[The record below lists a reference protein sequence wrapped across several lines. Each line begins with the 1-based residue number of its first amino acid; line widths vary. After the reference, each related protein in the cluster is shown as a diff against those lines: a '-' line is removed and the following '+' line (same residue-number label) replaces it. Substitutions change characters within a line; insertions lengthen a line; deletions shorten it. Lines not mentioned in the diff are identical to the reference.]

1 MGPVH
6 VLVVDDLPA
15 SRGLAAIW
23 LSDGLRSGVE
33 VVEAATLAEMRA
45 AWAAHRPDIVILD
58 QRLPDGEGLDGAREL
73 LASDPDAT
81 IILLTGMA
89 DPALDQE
96 AERIGVADFLVKH
109 EIDGPMLARTVR
121 YALRRRE
128 DRTRLRRSEER
139 YRNLV
144 KELPDTGVLV
154 VDEQLR
160 FVMVSGDALD
170 QAGHDT
176 DAMIGRS
183 VAEVLEGAGRSELL
197 EHYRAALGGVAH
209 QLETVSA
216 SGRTYRTAF
225 RPLGAE
231 AMAVTF
237 DVTEQLA
244 QAAELQRAQALAH
257 TGSWRWDAATQAM
270 TWSPELC
277 RIYGVDPSQP
287 LPSFAEFLTTRID
300 PADRDRVM
308 AVTRAAQRDG
318 TEADLEMAILRTDG
332 TRRLLHSRVRPV
344 RGADGAIAR
353 IEGISQD
360 VTELRA
366 AQDALRAG
374 EEQLR
379 LVLGNLPRAV
389 VAVYDRELKCTMMEG
404 GTLPAEVYAVLEPAL
419 LRALDGEEAELPV
432 AAGDRELEIAVAPHR
447 DLHGQIA
454 GAMALAR
461 DVTEHRAAER
471 ARQAAEQ
478 RFEVVFDRAPNG
490 MFLADRE
497 GRFLRVNAALG
508 ELTGFSRDELL
519 GKGPLDVV
527 HPDDVAK
534 VMDALEAM
542 RDGDVTL
549 DHRVNHH
556 DGRAVW
562 VSVSGTLVRDD
573 RGEPLYVLGQMQDIT
588 ERREYEERLR
598 HLADHDPLTGL
609 LNRRGFE
616 RALETHVA
624 RTRRYGAAGAL
635 LLVDLDGFK
644 YINDT
649 LGHHAGDQ
657 LIIACAGA
665 LRERLRETDVLAR
678 LGGDEFAVLL
688 PVESAPEAAVVAAAL
703 VEIVR
708 ERARGFGGQ
717 QAGNVTASI
726 GVAVV
731 EAATAGAGELMVGAD
746 LAMYEA
752 KEAGRDQFAVYQADG
767 ARQPRIRAQM
777 TWLQR
782 LDRALAEER
791 LVLHAQPIVDL
802 RTRATVR
809 HEILVRMVG
818 EDGELIRP
826 STFLPAAER
835 FGTITAIDRWVVT
848 EAIRAMGR
856 VAAAGGRLPLA
867 VNVSGRSAGDAGLLQ
882 AMATELAAAGVAP
895 ADLVVE
901 LTETAAVSDIPRA
914 REFTEALRA
923 LGCGFAL
930 DDFGAGFGSFSYL
943 KHLPFDILK
952 IDGEF
957 VANAEDNETDR
968 LVIAAVTGIAHGLG
982 KTTVA
987 EFVED
992 GPVIELLLAH
1002 GVDFGQGHHLGRPA
1016 PLEELLAALGVPGAA
1031 ARSRA
1036 DTRA

>member
-1 MGPVH
+1 MDDAAPVH
-6 VLVVDDLPA
+6 VLVVDDVAA
-15 SRGLAAIW
+15 SRGLASIW
-23 LSDGLRSGVE
+23 LSDGLRGGVE

-45 AWAAHRPDIVILD
+45 AWAAHRPDIVVLD

-73 LASDPDAT
+73 LADDPDAT

-96 AERIGVADFLVKH
+96 AERIGIADFLVKH

-128 DRTRLRRSEER
+128 DRRRLRRSEER

-160 FVMVSGDALD
+160 FVMVAGAAIE

-176 DAMIGRS
+176 EAMVGQS
-183 VAEVLEGAGRSELL
+183 VEEVLARADRLAML
-197 EHYRAALGGVAH
+197 DHYRDALAGVPS
-209 QLETVSA
+209 QVETVSA

-237 DVTEQLA
+237 DVTDQLA
-244 QAAELQRAQALAH
+244 QAAELQRAQALAR
-257 TGSWRWDAATQAM
+257 TGSWRWDVATQTM

-277 RIYGVDPSQP
+277 RIYGFDPSQP
-287 LPSFAEFLTTRID
+287 LPSFSEYLAQHVD
-300 PADRDRVM
+300 PADRERLLE
-308 AVTRAAQRDG
+308 VTRAAQRDG
-318 TEADLEMAILRTDG
+318 QDAELEMVILRTDG
-332 TRRLLHSRVRPV
+332 TPRTLHSRVRAI
-344 RGADGAIAR
+344 RSADGQLAR

-360 VTELRA
+360 VTE
-366 AQDALRAG
+366 Q
-374 EEQLR
+374 
-379 LVLGNLPRAV
+379 RAV
-389 VAVYDRELKCTMMEG
+389 
-404 GTLPAEVYAVLEPAL
+404 
-419 LRALDGEEAELPV
+419 
-432 AAGDRELEIAVAPHR
+432 
-447 DLHGQIA
+447 
-454 GAMALAR
+454 
-461 DVTEHRAAER
+461 ER
-471 ARQAAEQ
+471 ARRAAEQ
-478 RFEVVFDRAPNG
+478 RFEVAFDRAPNG

-497 GRFLRVNAALG
+497 GRLLRINDALTQ
-508 ELTGFSRDELL
+508 LTGYAREELIEQ
-519 GKGPLDVV
+519 GPLGTV
-527 HPDDVAK
+527 HPDDVAQ
-534 VMDALEAM
+534 VVEAM
-542 RDGDVTL
+542 ASMGDGDIRLEHRLCHRDG
-549 DHRVNHH
+549 H
-556 DGRAVW
+556 DVW
-562 VSVSGTLVRDD
+562 VSVSATLVRDD
-573 RGEPLYVLGQMQDIT
+573 HGGPLHVLGQMQDVT
-588 ERREYEERLR
+588 ERREYEARLR

-616 RALETHVA
+616 RALEAHVA

-635 LLVDLDGFK
+635 LVIDLDGFK
-644 YINDT
+644 YVNDT

-657 LIIACAGA
+657 LIVACASA

-688 PVESAPEAAVVAAAL
+688 PVESAAEAAVVAAAL
-703 VEIVR
+703 VETVR
-708 ERARGFGGQ
+708 RRARGFGDQ

-726 GVAVV
+726 GVAVID
-731 EAATAGAGELMVGAD
+731 AATVSGGELMVGAD

-752 KEAGRDQFAVYQADG
+752 KEAGRNQFAVYQADG
-767 ARQPRIRAQM
+767 DRQPRIRAQM

-802 RTRATVR
+802 RTRETVR
-809 HEILVRMVG
+809 HELLLRMVG
-818 EDGELIRP
+818 DDGELILP
-826 STFLPAAER
+826 ESFLPAAER
-835 FGTITAIDRWVVT
+835 FGTITAIDRWVVA

-856 VAAAGGRLPLA
+856 VSAAGGRLPLS
-867 VNVSGRSAGDAGLLQ
+867 VNVSARSVGDA
-882 AMATELAAAGVAP
+882 ELVAVLSAELGAAGVDP

-914 REFTEALRA
+914 GAFAEAVRA

-943 KHLPFDILK
+943 KHLPFDLLK

-957 VANAEDNETDR
+957 VAGAADSETDR

-982 KTTVA
+982 RTTVA
-987 EFVED
+987 GLIED
-992 GPVIELLLAH
+992 GPVIDVLLAH
-1002 GVDFGQGHHLGRPA
+1002 GVDLGQGHHLGRPVE
-1016 PLEELLAALGVPGAA
+1016 LDELLAAAGVPAG
-1031 ARSRA
+1031 RTRA
-1036 DTRA
+1036 DAPA

>member
-1 MGPVH
+1 MEGGASPVH

-23 LSDGLRSGVE
+23 LSDGLRGGVE

-45 AWAAHRPDIVILD
+45 AWAARRPDIVILD
-58 QRLPDGEGLDGAREL
+58 QRLPDGEGLEGAREL
-73 LASDPDAT
+73 LAEDPDAT

-96 AERIGVADFLVKH
+96 AERAGVADFLVKH

-128 DRTRLRRSEER
+128 DRRRLRRSEER

-160 FVMVSGDALD
+160 FVMVAGDALE
-170 QAGHDT
+170 QAGHDP
-176 DAMIGRS
+176 DAMVGQH
-183 VAEVLEGAGRSELL
+183 VEAVLQRAGRLDLL
-197 EHYRAALGGVAH
+197 EHYRAALGGVAG
-209 QLETVSA
+209 QVESVSPN
-216 SGRTYRTAF
+216 GRTYRTAF

-237 DVTEQLA
+237 DITEQLA
-244 QAAELQRAQALAH
+244 QAAELQRAQALAS
-257 TGSWRWDAATQAM
+257 TGSWRWDVATQEM

-277 RIYGVDPSQP
+277 RIYGLDASQP
-287 LPSFAEFLTTRID
+287 LPTFTEFLTTRID
-300 PADRDRVM
+300 PVDRDRVM
-308 AVTRAAQRDG
+308 QITRASQRDG
-318 TEADLEMAILRTDG
+318 TDADLEMTILRTDG
-332 TRRLLHSRVRPV
+332 TRRTLHSRVRSV
-344 RGADGAIAR
+344 RGPDGAIAR

-366 AQDALRAG
+366 AD
-374 EEQLR
+374 
-379 LVLGNLPRAV
+379 
-389 VAVYDRELKCTMMEG
+389 
-404 GTLPAEVYAVLEPAL
+404 
-419 LRALDGEEAELPV
+419 
-432 AAGDRELEIAVAPHR
+432 
-447 DLHGQIA
+447 
-454 GAMALAR
+454 
-461 DVTEHRAAER
+461 R
-471 ARQAAEQ
+471 ARHAAEQ
-478 RFEVVFDRAPNG
+478 RFDVTFDRAPNG

-497 GRFLRVNAALG
+497 GRFLRVNAALSQ
-508 ELTGFSRDELL
+508 LSGFSRDELL
-519 GKGPLDVV
+519 EQGPLGVV
-527 HPDDVAK
+527 HPDDIAQVR
-534 VMDALEAM
+534 DALAAM
-542 RDGDVTL
+542 GDGDVTL
-549 DHRVNHH
+549 DHRLRRP

-573 RGEPLYVLGQMQDIT
+573 QGEPLYVLGQMQDVT

-616 RALETHVA
+616 RALEAHVA

-644 YINDT
+644 HINDT

-657 LIIACAGA
+657 LIVACGSA

-688 PVESAPEAAVVAAAL
+688 PVESGPEAAVVAAAL
-703 VEIVR
+703 VEVVR
-708 ERARGFGGQ
+708 ERARGFGGR
-717 QAGNVTASI
+717 QARDV
-726 GVAVV
+726 
-731 EAATAGAGELMVGAD
+731 TAGAGELLVGAD

-752 KEAGRDQFAVYQADG
+752 KDAGRDQFCVHRADST
-767 ARQPRIRAQM
+767 RRPRIRAQT

-802 RTRATVR
+802 RTRETVR
-809 HEILVRMVG
+809 HELLLRMVG
-818 EDGELIRP
+818 DDGELILP
-826 STFLPAAER
+826 GTFLPAAER

-856 VAAAGGRLPLA
+856 VAAAGGRLPLS
-867 VNVSGRSAGDAGLLQ
+867 VNVSARSAADAELPAVIG
-882 AMATELAAAGVAP
+882 AELAATGVAP

-901 LTETAAVSDIPRA
+901 LAETAAVSDIPRA
-914 REFTEALRA
+914 RAFAEALRA

-930 DDFGAGFGSFSYL
+930 DDFGAGFGSFSHL
-943 KHLPFDILK
+943 KHLPFDVVK
-952 IDGEF
+952 IDAGL
-957 VANAEDNETDR
+957 AAEAEHDATDR
-968 LVIAAVTGIAHGLG
+968 LVISAVTGIAHGLG
-982 KTTVA
+982 KVTVA
-987 EFVED
+987 ELVED
-992 GPVIELLLAH
+992 GPAIELLLAN
-1002 GVDFGQGHHLGRPA
+1002 GVDFGQGHHLGRPT
-1016 PLEELLAALGVPGAA
+1016 PLGDLLAAAGVAAEPG
-1031 ARSRA
+1031 RTRA
-1036 DTRA
+1036 DTPA

>member
-1 MGPVH
+1 MDDVAPVH
-6 VLVVDDLPA
+6 VLVVDDVAA
-15 SRGLAAIW
+15 SRGLASIW
-23 LSDGLRSGVE
+23 LSDGLRGGVE

-45 AWAAHRPDIVILD
+45 AWAAHRPDIVVLD

-73 LASDPDAT
+73 LAEDPDAT

-96 AERIGVADFLVKH
+96 AERIGVADFLVKQ

-128 DRTRLRRSEER
+128 DRRRLRRSEER

-154 VDEQLR
+154 VDEHLR
-160 FVMVSGDALD
+160 FVMVAGAAIE

-176 DAMIGRS
+176 EAMVGQS
-183 VAEVLEGAGRSELL
+183 APEVLERAGRPEVLDHYRGALAGIPSEL
-197 EHYRAALGGVAH
+197 ES
-209 QLETVSA
+209 VSA
-216 SGRTYRTAF
+216 NGRTYRTSF

-237 DVTEQLA
+237 DVTDQLA
-244 QAAELQRAQALAH
+244 QAVELQRAQALAR
-257 TGSWRWDAATQAM
+257 TGSWRWDIASQEM

-277 RIYGVDPSQP
+277 RIYGLDPSQP
-287 LPSFAEFLTTRID
+287 LPTFTEFLAERVD
-300 PADRDRVM
+300 PADRERLLE
-308 AVTRAAQRDG
+308 VTRAAQQDG
-318 TEADLEMAILRTDG
+318 EDAELEMVILRTDG
-332 TRRLLHSRVRPV
+332 TQRTLHSRVRAI
-344 RGADGAIAR
+344 RGADGQLVR

-360 VTELRA
+360 VTEQRA
-366 AQDALRAG
+366 AD
-374 EEQLR
+374 
-379 LVLGNLPRAV
+379 
-389 VAVYDRELKCTMMEG
+389 
-404 GTLPAEVYAVLEPAL
+404 
-419 LRALDGEEAELPV
+419 
-432 AAGDRELEIAVAPHR
+432 
-447 DLHGQIA
+447 
-454 GAMALAR
+454 
-461 DVTEHRAAER
+461 R
-471 ARQAAEQ
+471 ARRAAEQ
-478 RFEVVFDRAPNG
+478 RFEVAFDRAPNG
-490 MFLADRE
+490 MFLSDHE
-497 GRFLRVNAALG
+497 GRFLRLNDA
-508 ELTGFSRDELL
+508 LTGLTGYSRDELL
-519 GKGPLDVV
+519 EQGPLGVV
-527 HPDDVAK
+527 HPDDVAQ
-534 VMDALEAM
+534 VVEAM
-542 RDGDVTL
+542 TAMGDGDIRLEHRLCHRDG
-549 DHRVNHH
+549 H
-556 DGRAVW
+556 DVW
-562 VSVSGTLVRDD
+562 VSVSATLVRDQH
-573 RGEPLYVLGQMQDIT
+573 GKPLHVLGQMQDVT
-588 ERREYEERLR
+588 ERREYEARLR

-616 RALETHVA
+616 RALEAHIA

-635 LLVDLDGFK
+635 LVVDLDGFK
-644 YINDT
+644 YVNDT

-657 LIIACAGA
+657 LIVACASA

-688 PVESAPEAAVVAAAL
+688 PVESAPEAATVASAL

-708 ERARGFGGQ
+708 QRSRGFGGQ

-731 EAATAGAGELMVGAD
+731 DAATVSGGELMVGAD

-752 KEAGRDQFAVYQADG
+752 KEAGRNQFAVYQADSD
-767 ARQPRIRAQM
+767 RQPRIRAQM

-809 HEILVRMVG
+809 HEILLRMVG
-818 EDGELIRP
+818 DDGELIMP
-826 STFLPAAER
+826 ESFLPAAER
-835 FGTITAIDRWVVT
+835 FGTITAIDRWVLA

-856 VAAAGGRLPLA
+856 VTAAGGRLALS
-867 VNVSGRSAGDAGLLQ
+867 VNVSARSVGDAELVAVLS
-882 AMATELAAAGVAP
+882 AELAAAGVEP

-914 REFTEALRA
+914 GAFAEAVRT

-943 KHLPFDILK
+943 KHLPFDVLK

-957 VANAEDNETDR
+957 VAHAQDNETDR

-982 KTTVA
+982 RTTVA
-987 EFVED
+987 ELIED
-992 GPVIELLLAH
+992 GPVINVLLAH
-1002 GVDFGQGHHLGRPA
+1002 GVDLGQGHHLGRPV
-1016 PLEELLAALGVPGAA
+1016 PLDDLLADMGVPAQ
-1031 ARSRA
+1031 RTRA
-1036 DTRA
+1036 DTLT

>member
-1 MGPVH
+1 MGDVAPVH
-6 VLVVDDLPA
+6 VLVVDDVAA
-15 SRGLAAIW
+15 SRGLATIW
-23 LSDGLRSGVE
+23 LSDGLRGGVE
-33 VVEAATLAEMRA
+33 VTEAATLAEMRA
-45 AWAAHRPDIVILD
+45 AWAARRPDVVVLD

-73 LASDPDAT
+73 LAEDPDAT

-96 AERIGVADFLVKH
+96 AERVGVADFLVKH

-128 DRTRLRRSEER
+128 DRGRLRRSEER

-154 VDEQLR
+154 VDEHLR
-160 FVMVSGDALD
+160 FVMVAGAAIE

-176 DAMIGRS
+176 EAMVGQS
-183 VAEVLEGAGRSELL
+183 VAEVLARAGRPEIL
-197 EHYRAALGGVAH
+197 EHYRDALAGVAH
-209 QLETVSA
+209 ELESVSA
-216 SGRTYRTAF
+216 NGRTYRTAF

-237 DVTEQLA
+237 DVTDQLA
-244 QAAELQRAQALAH
+244 QAAELQRAQALAG
-257 TGSWRWDAATQAM
+257 TGSWRWDVATQEM

-277 RIYGVDPSQP
+277 RIYGLDPSQP
-287 LPSFAEFLTTRID
+287 PPGFAAFLSTHVD
-300 PADRDRVM
+300 PADRERVV
-308 AVTRAAQRDG
+308 AITRAAQRGDEG
-318 TEADLEMAILRTDG
+318 DLEMEILRIDG
-332 TRRLLHSRVRPV
+332 ERRTLHSRVRPV
-344 RGADGAIAR
+344 RGADGRILR

-360 VTELRA
+360 VTEQRA
-366 AQDALRAG
+366 AD
-374 EEQLR
+374 
-379 LVLGNLPRAV
+379 
-389 VAVYDRELKCTMMEG
+389 
-404 GTLPAEVYAVLEPAL
+404 
-419 LRALDGEEAELPV
+419 
-432 AAGDRELEIAVAPHR
+432 
-447 DLHGQIA
+447 
-454 GAMALAR
+454 
-461 DVTEHRAAER
+461 R
-471 ARQAAEQ
+471 ARHAAEQ
-478 RFEVVFDRAPNG
+478 RFEVAFDRAPNG

-497 GRFLRVNAALG
+497 GRFLRINDALAV
-508 ELTGFSRDELL
+508 LTGYAREELIEQ
-519 GKGPLDVV
+519 GPLGVV
-527 HPDDVAK
+527 HPDDVAQ
-534 VMDALEAM
+534 VVEAMATM
-542 RDGDVTL
+542 RDGDITL
-549 DHRVNHH
+549 EHRLNHR

-562 VSVSGTLVRDD
+562 VSVSATLVCDEQ
-573 RGEPLYVLGQMQDIT
+573 GEPLYVLGQMQDVT

-616 RALETHVA
+616 RALEAHVA
-624 RTRRYGAAGAL
+624 RSRRYGAAGAL
-635 LLVDLDGFK
+635 LIVDLDGFK

-657 LIIACAGA
+657 LIIACASA

-688 PVESAPEAAVVAAAL
+688 PVESAPEAAVVAGAL

-708 ERARGFGGQ
+708 QRARGFGGQ

-726 GVAVV
+726 GVAAVD
-731 EAATAGAGELMVGAD
+731 AATAGSGELMVSAD

-752 KEAGRDQFAVYQADG
+752 KEAGRNQFAVYHADG

-802 RTRATVR
+802 RTRVTVR
-809 HEILVRMVG
+809 HEILLRMIG
-818 EDGELIRP
+818 DDGELILP
-826 STFLPAAER
+826 QTFLPAAER

-856 VAAAGGRLPLA
+856 VAVVGGRLALS
-867 VNVSGRSAGDAGLLQ
+867 VNVSARSAGDAELLE
-882 AMATELAAAGVAP
+882 AIGSELAAAGVDP

-914 REFTEALRA
+914 RAFAETVRA

-943 KHLPFDILK
+943 KHLPFDVLK

-982 KTTVA
+982 RTTVA
-987 EFVED
+987 ELIED
-992 GPVIELLLAH
+992 GPVIDLLLAH
-1002 GVDFGQGHHLGRPA
+1002 GVDLGQGHHLGRPV
-1016 PLEELLAALGVPGAA
+1016 PLDELLAGMGVPTD
-1031 ARSRA
+1031 RIRA
-1036 DTRA
+1036 DTLT

>member
-1 MGPVH
+1 MDDVAPVH
-6 VLVVDDLPA
+6 VLVVDDVPA
-15 SRGLAAIW
+15 SRGLAVIW
-23 LSDGLRSGVE
+23 LSDGLRGGVE

-45 AWAAHRPDIVILD
+45 AWAAHRPDVVVLD

-73 LASDPDAT
+73 LAEDPDAT

-96 AERIGVADFLVKH
+96 AERVGVADFLVKQ

-121 YALRRRE
+121 YALRRRD
-128 DRTRLRRSEER
+128 DRRRLRRSEER

-154 VDEQLR
+154 VDEELR
-160 FVMVSGDALD
+160 FVMVAGAALE

-176 DAMIGRS
+176 EAMVGQS
-183 VAEVLEGAGRSELL
+183 VAEILERAGRPEVLD
-197 EHYRAALGGVAH
+197 HYRAALEGVSRE
-209 QLETVSA
+209 LESVSA
-216 SGRTYRTAF
+216 NGRTYRTAF

-237 DVTEQLA
+237 DVTDQLA
-244 QAAELQRAQALAH
+244 QAAELQRAQALAR
-257 TGSWRWDAATQAM
+257 TGSWRWDVVTQEM

-277 RIYGVDPSQP
+277 RIYGLDPSQP
-287 LPSFAEFLTTRID
+287 LPTLTEFVSTHVD
-300 PADRDRVM
+300 PADRERFM
-308 AVTRAAQRDG
+308 EVTRAAQRDG
-318 TEADLEMAILRTDG
+318 EDADLEMVILRTDG
-332 TRRLLHSRVRPV
+332 TRRTLHSRVHAV
-344 RGADGAIAR
+344 HGADGQLVR

-360 VTELRA
+360 ITEQRA
-366 AQDALRAG
+366 AD
-374 EEQLR
+374 
-379 LVLGNLPRAV
+379 
-389 VAVYDRELKCTMMEG
+389 
-404 GTLPAEVYAVLEPAL
+404 
-419 LRALDGEEAELPV
+419 
-432 AAGDRELEIAVAPHR
+432 
-447 DLHGQIA
+447 
-454 GAMALAR
+454 
-461 DVTEHRAAER
+461 R
-471 ARQAAEQ
+471 ARRAAEQ
-478 RFEVVFDRAPNG
+478 RFEVAFDRAPNG
-490 MFLADRE
+490 MFLSGRD
-497 GRFLRVNAALG
+497 GRFLRLNDALAG
-508 ELTGFSRDELL
+508 LTGYSREELL
-519 GKGPLDVV
+519 EQGPLGIV
-527 HPDDVAK
+527 HPDDVAQ
-534 VMDALEAM
+534 VVEAM
-542 RDGDVTL
+542 EAMGDGDITL
-549 DHRVNHH
+549 EHRLNHR

-562 VSVSGTLVRDD
+562 VSVSATLVRDEY
-573 RGEPLYVLGQMQDIT
+573 GEPLHVLGQMQDVT
-588 ERREYEERLR
+588 ERREYEQRLR

-616 RALETHVA
+616 RALEAHVA

-635 LLVDLDGFK
+635 LVVDLDGFK

-657 LIIACAGA
+657 LIIACAAA
-665 LRERLRETDVLAR
+665 LRERLRETDVLGR

-688 PVESAPEAAVVAAAL
+688 PVESAPEAAVVAGAL

-708 ERARGFGGQ
+708 QRARGFGGQ

-726 GVAVV
+726 GVAAVDV
-731 EAATAGAGELMVGAD
+731 ATATSGELMVSAD

-752 KEAGRDQFAVYQADG
+752 KEAGRNQFAVYHADG
-767 ARQPRIRAQM
+767 DRQPRIRAQM

-782 LDRALAEER
+782 LDRALTEDR

-809 HEILVRMVG
+809 HEILLRMVG
-818 EDGELIRP
+818 DDGELILP
-826 STFLPAAER
+826 ESFLPAAER
-835 FGTITAIDRWVVT
+835 FGTITAIDRWVVA

-856 VAAAGGRLPLA
+856 VAAAGGRLPLS
-867 VNVSGRSAGDAGLLQ
+867 VNVSARSVGDAELL
-882 AMATELAAAGVAP
+882 AVLEAELVAAGVAP

-914 REFTEALRA
+914 GAFATAVRG

-943 KHLPFDILK
+943 KHLPFDVLK

-982 KTTVA
+982 RTTVA

-992 GPVIELLLAH
+992 GPVIDLLLAH
-1002 GVDFGQGHHLGRPA
+1002 GVDCGQGHHLGRPA
-1016 PLEELLAALGVPGAA
+1016 PLDELLAGMGVPTD
-1031 ARSRA
+1031 RTRA
-1036 DTRA
+1036 DTLT

>member
-1 MGPVH
+1 MAEGGGVMDDVAPVH

-23 LSDGLRSGVE
+23 LSDGLRGGVE

-45 AWAAHRPDIVILD
+45 AWTAHRPDVVVLD

-73 LASDPDAT
+73 LAEDPDAT

-128 DRTRLRRSEER
+128 DRRRLRRSEER
-139 YRNLV
+139 YRNLIR
-144 KELPDTGVLV
+144 ELPDTGVLV
-154 VDEQLR
+154 VDQDLR
-160 FVMVSGDALD
+160 FVMAAGAALE
-170 QAGHDT
+170 QAGHDGA
-176 DAMIGRS
+176 AMVGQS
-183 VAEVLEGAGRSELL
+183 VAEVLERANRADLIGYYRDALAGRSSEL
-197 EHYRAALGGVAH
+197 ES
-209 QLETVSA
+209 VSA
-216 SGRTYRTAF
+216 NGRAYRTAF

-237 DVTEQLA
+237 DVTDQLA
-244 QAAELQRAQALAH
+244 QAAELQRAQALAR
-257 TGSWRWDAATQAM
+257 TGSWRWDVATEEM

-277 RIYGVDPSQP
+277 RIYGLDPSQP
-287 LPSFAEFLTTRID
+287 LPTFAEFLSERVEE
-300 PADRDRVM
+300 ADRERVM
-308 AVTRAAQRDG
+308 AATRAAQRDG
-318 TEADLEMAILRTDG
+318 QDAELEMVILRTDG
-332 TRRLLHSRVRPV
+332 TRRTLHSRVRTV
-344 RGADGAIAR
+344 RGADQTIVR

-360 VTELRA
+360 VTEQRA
-366 AQDALRAG
+366 ADRA
-374 EEQLR
+374 R
-379 LVLGNLPRAV
+379 LA
-389 VAVYDRELKCTMMEG
+389 
-404 GTLPAEVYAVLEPAL
+404 AEH
-419 LRALDGEEAELPV
+419 RF
-432 AAGDRELEIAVAPHR
+432 EIA
-447 DLHGQIA
+447 
-454 GAMALAR
+454 
-461 DVTEHRAAER
+461 
-471 ARQAAEQ
+471 
-478 RFEVVFDRAPNG
+478 FDRAPNG
-490 MFLADRE
+490 MFLSDHE
-497 GRFLRVNAALG
+497 GRFLRINAALAQ
-508 ELTGFSRDELL
+508 LTGYSHEELL
-519 GKGPLDVV
+519 AQGPLGVV
-527 HPDDVAK
+527 HPDDVAQ
-534 VMDALEAM
+534 VLEAM
-542 RDGDVTL
+542 AAMGDGDISLEHRLSHRDGRD
-549 DHRVNHH
+549 
-556 DGRAVW
+556 VW
-562 VSVSGTLVRDD
+562 VTVSATLVRDEHGD
-573 RGEPLYVLGQMQDIT
+573 PLHVLGQMQDIT
-588 ERREYEERLR
+588 ERREYEQRLR

-616 RALETHVA
+616 RALDAHVA

-635 LLVDLDGFK
+635 LIVDLDGFK

-657 LIIACAGA
+657 LIIACAAA

-688 PVESAPEAAVVAAAL
+688 PVETAPQAAVVAGAL

-708 ERARGFGGQ
+708 QRARGFGGQ

-731 EAATAGAGELMVGAD
+731 EAATASSGELMVGAD

-752 KEAGRDQFAVYQADG
+752 KEAGRNQLAVYETDG
-767 ARQPRIRAQM
+767 SRQPRIRAQM

-802 RTRATVR
+802 RTRKTVR
-809 HEILVRMVG
+809 HEILLRMVG
-818 EDGELIRP
+818 DDGELILP
-826 STFLPAAER
+826 QTFLPAAER
-835 FGTITAIDRWVVT
+835 FGTVTAIDRWVMA

-856 VAAAGGRLPLA
+856 VAVAGGRLALS
-867 VNVSGRSAGDAGLLQ
+867 VNVSARSAGDAELL
-882 AMATELAAAGVAP
+882 AVIGSELAAAGVAP

-901 LTETAAVSDIPRA
+901 LTETAAVADIPRA
-914 REFTEALRA
+914 RAFAEAVRA

-943 KHLPFDILK
+943 KHLPFDVLK

-982 KTTVA
+982 RTTVA
-987 EFVED
+987 EFIED
-992 GPVIELLLAH
+992 GPVIDLLLAH
-1002 GVDFGQGHHLGRPA
+1002 GVDYGQGHHLGRPV
-1016 PLEELLAALGVPGAA
+1016 PLAELLAAAGVPV
-1031 ARSRA
+1031 ARVRA
-1036 DTRA
+1036 DTLT

>member
-1 MGPVH
+1 MGDVAPVH
-6 VLVVDDLPA
+6 VLVVDDVAA
-15 SRGLAAIW
+15 SRGLATIW
-23 LSDGLRSGVE
+23 LSDGLRGGVE
-33 VVEAATLAEMRA
+33 VTEAATLAEMRA
-45 AWAAHRPDIVILD
+45 AWAARRPDVVVLD

-73 LASDPDAT
+73 LAEDPDAT

-96 AERIGVADFLVKH
+96 AERVGVADFLVKH

-128 DRTRLRRSEER
+128 DRGRLRRSEER

-160 FVMVSGDALD
+160 FVMVAGAAIE
-170 QAGHDT
+170 QAGHDAE
-176 DAMIGRS
+176 AMVGQR
-183 VAEVLEGAGRSELL
+183 VAEVLERAGRPEFL
-197 EHYRAALGGVAH
+197 EHYRDALAGVAH
-209 QLETVSA
+209 QLESVSA
-216 SGRTYRTAF
+216 NGRTYRTAF

-237 DVTEQLA
+237 DVTDQLA
-244 QAAELQRAQALAH
+244 LAAELQRAQALAG
-257 TGSWRWDAATQAM
+257 TGSWRWDVASQEM

-277 RIYGVDPSQP
+277 RIYGLNPSQP
-287 LPSFAEFLTTRID
+287 PPGFAEFLSAHVG
-300 PADRDRVM
+300 PADRERVL
-308 AVTRAAQRDG
+308 AITRAAQRGDEG
-318 TEADLEMAILRTDG
+318 DLEMEILRTDG
-332 TRRLLHSRVRPV
+332 ARRTLHSRVRPV
-344 RGADGAIAR
+344 RGADAQIIR

-360 VTELRA
+360 VTEQRA
-366 AQDALRAG
+366 AD
-374 EEQLR
+374 
-379 LVLGNLPRAV
+379 
-389 VAVYDRELKCTMMEG
+389 
-404 GTLPAEVYAVLEPAL
+404 
-419 LRALDGEEAELPV
+419 
-432 AAGDRELEIAVAPHR
+432 
-447 DLHGQIA
+447 
-454 GAMALAR
+454 
-461 DVTEHRAAER
+461 R
-471 ARQAAEQ
+471 ARRVAEQ
-478 RFEVVFDRAPNG
+478 RFEVAFDRAPNG

-497 GRFLRVNAALG
+497 GRFLRINDAL
-508 ELTGFSRDELL
+508 EVLTGYSREELIDQ
-519 GKGPLDVV
+519 GPLGVV
-527 HPDDVAK
+527 HPDDVAQ
-534 VMDALEAM
+534 VVEAMATM
-542 RDGDVTL
+542 RDGDITL
-549 DHRVNHH
+549 EHRLNHRGGH
-556 DGRAVW
+556 AVW
-562 VSVSGTLVRDD
+562 VSVSATLVCDEQ
-573 RGEPLYVLGQMQDIT
+573 GEPLYVLGQMQDVT

-616 RALETHVA
+616 RALDAHVA

-635 LLVDLDGFK
+635 LIVDLDGFK

-657 LIIACAGA
+657 LIIACASA

-688 PVESAPEAAVVAAAL
+688 PVESAPEAAVVAGAL

-708 ERARGFGGQ
+708 QRARGFGGQ

-726 GVAVV
+726 GVAAVD
-731 EAATAGAGELMVGAD
+731 AATAGSGELMVSAD

-752 KEAGRDQFAVYQADG
+752 KEAGRNQFAVYHADG

-791 LVLHAQPIVDL
+791 LVLHAQPIVHL

-809 HEILVRMVG
+809 HEILLRMVG
-818 EDGELIRP
+818 DDGELILP
-826 STFLPAAER
+826 QTFLPAAER
-835 FGTITAIDRWVVT
+835 FGTITAIDRWVMI

-856 VAAAGGRLPLA
+856 VAAAGGRLPLS
-867 VNVSGRSAGDAGLLQ
+867 VNVSARSAGDAELLE
-882 AMATELAAAGVAP
+882 AIGSELTAAGVDP

-914 REFTEALRA
+914 RAFAEAVRA

-943 KHLPFDILK
+943 KHLPFDVLK

-968 LVIAAVTGIAHGLG
+968 LVISAVTGIAHGLG
-982 KTTVA
+982 KTTIA
-987 EFVED
+987 EFIED

-1002 GVDFGQGHHLGRPA
+1002 GVDCGQGHHLGRPA
-1016 PLEELLAALGVPGAA
+1016 PLDELLAAAGVPAT
-1031 ARSRA
+1031 RSRA